1 MSATQTCG
9 CMFKPQLA
17 PLNVEEPLKGQD
29 FHLVCQG
36 EPRQPSEEAH
46 FHLLRP
52 KECVSFVESRLRA
65 PGHR

>member
-36 EPRQPSEEAH
+36 EPRQPSEETH

-52 KECVSFVESRLRA
+52 KECV
-65 PGHR
+65 